1 MDVNHYKRKRSDY
14 EVVTTKL
21 KGNIERMISENL
33 TEEIKRDYCNS
44 ECF

>member
-1 MDVNHYKRKRSDY
+1 MDVNHYKRKRDY
-14 EVVTTKL
+14 EIVITKL
-21 KGNIERMISENL
+21 KGNIERMIFENL